1 MAAGTFGAMA
11 AGSALPLFSILFGDM
26 MDGLGTQTGK
36 TMMDTLSPIAL
47 NFTIVGIAAGFCSY
61 LEVGMWML
69 TAGRQARKLKAQFL
83 AKVMAQEIAYFDTET
98 SSGSLLDS
106 LAADSAAI
114 QDGLGEKMGNS
125 IHHICAFVASFIVA
139 FIYSWDMTLVM
150 LATVPVM
157 AGMMAMLGS
166 SLTKGKAKAEE
177 VYAAA
182 GGQALATF
190 SGIRTVQSFNA
201 EDKLVKDFMTKLN
214 TTIPS
219 AKSANFWGGLA
230 MGGMQ
235 FNMFCSYGLAMWYG
249 GMKVRD
255 GKMTGGDVMVVL
267 FTTLIGG
274 FELGQAGPKIQAIMQ
289 ALVAGGRM
297 FKIMDRKSQID
308 ATSDAGTVPASVSGT
323 IRFEGVHFAYPARPD
338 IKIFDDFNLEIP
350 AGQSIALVGE
360 SGSGKSTVVSLIE
373 RFYDPLAGKVS
384 LDGEDVA
391 GLQVRWLRDQIGL
404 VSQEPTLFALS
415 IKENIKYGKEGATD
429 AEVEAAAKAANAH
442 NFISAL
448 PDGYDTQVGERG
460 IQLSGG
466 QKQRVAI
473 ARAMLKDPKILLL
486 DEATSALD
494 AESEKVVQEAL
505 DNAMVGRTTVIVAHR
520 LSTVRNANAIAV
532 LQKGKVVEM
541 GTHDELIA
549 KDGAYAALVRLQNQ
563 DKGKDMKSES
573 TLSLTALD
581 DSGPAQEAEKGGAE
595 KAVAVDEKE
604 AAKLAAE
611 EKKKNMKLLYELSAP
626 EMMYYIPGCIA
637 AAGNGAVMPMFA
649 LALAEILD
657 VFYVA
662 DPKQAEREQ
671 NLWAL
676 VFVFVGTASLIFES
690 IQYACFGTMG
700 LKLSLRF
707 RELLYK
713 TILNQDI
720 GFFDLEENA
729 SGVLAARLATDAAA
743 IRGAV
748 ADVAGVAA
756 SNMTTMLFAFL
767 VAFIASWKMS
777 LILTATLPLLGMA
790 GYLQNLSITGFGA
803 NQDQVFKDSNKLAS
817 EVISN
822 MRTVASFNLNAQVSR
837 TYQGLMDIPKPQL
850 TKQAHLAGFGFGLFL
865 TIMFWIYGFGFW
877 VGGKLIDGGHLNFG
891 DLLKVFFGIVFGTMG
906 AANVQ
911 LEFPDVEKAGEA
923 VERCFKIVNRPTQI
937 DASSLEGAVPKSV
950 TGTIRFEGVHFAYP
964 SRPNITIFQDF
975 NLEIPAGQSI
985 ALVGES
991 GSGKS
996 TIIALVERFYDP
1008 LAGKVSLDGEDVA
1021 GLQVRWL
1028 RDQIGLV
1035 SQEPTLFALSI
1046 KENIKYGKEGATD
1059 AEVEAA
1065 AKAAN
1070 AHNFI
1075 SALPD
1080 GYDTQ
1085 VGERGIQLS
1094 GGQKQRVA
1102 IARAMLKDPK
1112 ILLLDEATSAL
1123 DAESEK
1129 VVQEALDN
1137 AMVGRTTVIVAHR
1150 LSTVRNANA
1159 IAVLQKGKMVEMGTH
1174 DELIAKGGAYAD
1186 LVKTQMQ

>member
-1 MAAGTFGAMA
+1 
-11 AGSALPLFSILFGDM
+11 
-26 MDGLGTQTGK
+26 
-36 TMMDTLSPIAL
+36 
-47 NFTIVGIAAGFCSY
+47 
-61 LEVGMWML
+61 
-69 TAGRQARKLKAQFL
+69 
-83 AKVMAQEIAYFDTET
+83 
-98 SSGSLLDS
+98 
-106 LAADSAAI
+106 
-114 QDGLGEKMGNS
+114 MGNS
-125 IHHICAFVASFIVA
+125 IHHICAFIASFIVA

-297 FKIMDRKSQID
+297 FKIMDRNSKID

-323 IRFEGVHFAYPARPD
+323 IRFEGVRFAYPSRPD
-338 IKIFDDFNLEIP
+338 ITIFRDFNLEIP

-391 GLQVRWLRDQIGL
+391 GLQVRWLRDQVGL

-494 AESEKVVQEAL
+494 AESEKVVQDAL

-549 KDGAYAALVRLQNQ
+549 K
-563 DKGKDMKSES
+563 
-573 TLSLTALD
+573 
-581 DSGPAQEAEKGGAE
+581 
-595 KAVAVDEKE
+595 
-604 AAKLAAE
+604 
-611 EKKKNMKLLYELSAP
+611 
-626 EMMYYIPGCIA
+626 
-637 AAGNGAVMPMFA
+637 
-649 LALAEILD
+649 
-657 VFYVA
+657 
-662 DPKQAEREQ
+662 
-671 NLWAL
+671 
-676 VFVFVGTASLIFES
+676 
-690 IQYACFGTMG
+690 
-700 LKLSLRF
+700 
-707 RELLYK
+707 
-713 TILNQDI
+713 
-720 GFFDLEENA
+720 
-729 SGVLAARLATDAAA
+729 
-743 IRGAV
+743 
-748 ADVAGVAA
+748 
-756 SNMTTMLFAFL
+756 
-767 VAFIASWKMS
+767 
-777 LILTATLPLLGMA
+777 
-790 GYLQNLSITGFGA
+790 
-803 NQDQVFKDSNKLAS
+803 
-817 EVISN
+817 
-822 MRTVASFNLNAQVSR
+822 
-837 TYQGLMDIPKPQL
+837 
-850 TKQAHLAGFGFGLFL
+850 
-865 TIMFWIYGFGFW
+865 
-877 VGGKLIDGGHLNFG
+877 
-891 DLLKVFFGIVFGTMG
+891 
-906 AANVQ
+906 
-911 LEFPDVEKAGEA
+911 
-923 VERCFKIVNRPTQI
+923 
-937 DASSLEGAVPKSV
+937 
-950 TGTIRFEGVHFAYP
+950 
-964 SRPNITIFQDF
+964 
-975 NLEIPAGQSI
+975 
-985 ALVGES
+985 
-991 GSGKS
+991 
-996 TIIALVERFYDP
+996 
-1008 LAGKVSLDGEDVA
+1008 
-1021 GLQVRWL
+1021 
-1028 RDQIGLV
+1028 
-1035 SQEPTLFALSI
+1035 
-1046 KENIKYGKEGATD
+1046 
-1059 AEVEAA
+1059 
-1065 AKAAN
+1065 
-1070 AHNFI
+1070 
-1075 SALPD
+1075 
-1080 GYDTQ
+1080 
-1085 VGERGIQLS
+1085 
-1094 GGQKQRVA
+1094 
-1102 IARAMLKDPK
+1102 
-1112 ILLLDEATSAL
+1112 
-1123 DAESEK
+1123 
-1129 VVQEALDN
+1129 
-1137 AMVGRTTVIVAHR
+1137 
-1150 LSTVRNANA
+1150 
-1159 IAVLQKGKMVEMGTH
+1159 
-1174 DELIAKGGAYAD
+1174 GGAYAN

>member
-1 MAAGTFGAMA
+1 
-11 AGSALPLFSILFGDM
+11 M

-69 TAGRQARKLKAQFL
+69 TAGRQARTLKAQFL
-83 AKVMAQEIAYFDTET
+83 AKVMAQEIGYFDTET

-125 IHHICAFVASFIVA
+125 IHHICAFIASFIVA

-201 EDKLVKDFMTKLN
+201 EDKLVKDFMAKLN
-214 TTIPS
+214 TTVPT

-297 FKIMDRKSQID
+297 FKIMDRNSKID
-308 ATSDAGTVPASVSGT
+308 ATSDAGTVPVSVSGT
-323 IRFEGVHFAYPARPD
+323 IRFEGVHFAYPSRPD
-338 IKIFDDFNLEIP
+338 ITIFRDFNLEIP

-391 GLQVRWLRDQIGL
+391 GLQVRWLRDQVGL

-448 PDGYDTQVGERG
+448 PDGYNTQVGERG

-494 AESEKVVQEAL
+494 AESEKVVQDAL

-549 KDGAYAALVRLQNQ
+549 K
-563 DKGKDMKSES
+563 
-573 TLSLTALD
+573 
-581 DSGPAQEAEKGGAE
+581 
-595 KAVAVDEKE
+595 
-604 AAKLAAE
+604 
-611 EKKKNMKLLYELSAP
+611 
-626 EMMYYIPGCIA
+626 
-637 AAGNGAVMPMFA
+637 
-649 LALAEILD
+649 
-657 VFYVA
+657 
-662 DPKQAEREQ
+662 
-671 NLWAL
+671 
-676 VFVFVGTASLIFES
+676 
-690 IQYACFGTMG
+690 
-700 LKLSLRF
+700 
-707 RELLYK
+707 
-713 TILNQDI
+713 
-720 GFFDLEENA
+720 
-729 SGVLAARLATDAAA
+729 
-743 IRGAV
+743 
-748 ADVAGVAA
+748 
-756 SNMTTMLFAFL
+756 
-767 VAFIASWKMS
+767 
-777 LILTATLPLLGMA
+777 
-790 GYLQNLSITGFGA
+790 
-803 NQDQVFKDSNKLAS
+803 
-817 EVISN
+817 
-822 MRTVASFNLNAQVSR
+822 
-837 TYQGLMDIPKPQL
+837 
-850 TKQAHLAGFGFGLFL
+850 
-865 TIMFWIYGFGFW
+865 
-877 VGGKLIDGGHLNFG
+877 
-891 DLLKVFFGIVFGTMG
+891 
-906 AANVQ
+906 
-911 LEFPDVEKAGEA
+911 
-923 VERCFKIVNRPTQI
+923 
-937 DASSLEGAVPKSV
+937 
-950 TGTIRFEGVHFAYP
+950 
-964 SRPNITIFQDF
+964 
-975 NLEIPAGQSI
+975 
-985 ALVGES
+985 
-991 GSGKS
+991 
-996 TIIALVERFYDP
+996 
-1008 LAGKVSLDGEDVA
+1008 
-1021 GLQVRWL
+1021 
-1028 RDQIGLV
+1028 
-1035 SQEPTLFALSI
+1035 
-1046 KENIKYGKEGATD
+1046 
-1059 AEVEAA
+1059 
-1065 AKAAN
+1065 
-1070 AHNFI
+1070 
-1075 SALPD
+1075 
-1080 GYDTQ
+1080 
-1085 VGERGIQLS
+1085 
-1094 GGQKQRVA
+1094 
-1102 IARAMLKDPK
+1102 
-1112 ILLLDEATSAL
+1112 
-1123 DAESEK
+1123 
-1129 VVQEALDN
+1129 
-1137 AMVGRTTVIVAHR
+1137 
-1150 LSTVRNANA
+1150 
-1159 IAVLQKGKMVEMGTH
+1159 
-1174 DELIAKGGAYAD
+1174 GGAYAN